1 MPALLAALL
10 VLVSGCGGDPAPP
23 SEPLGAGGL
32 ARALELAR
40 SEGRMAMRLSAT
52 TTRPGR
58 GTRPQFDADGE
69 VDLGAGAGTAT
80 LHLDD
85 VPGVP
90 DLTVDWTADR
100 VAVGDKSLP
109 RERARVTGGQIGMLP
124 DETQGLAELVTDARD
139 VRERG
144 NGHWTFTVTPQDA
157 VRRGIPPQPEPAG
170 SGAARPGP
178 PATGACAASGSRC
191 PRPPSATRS
200 RPAWP
205 RSSSGSA
212 DRRASSAHVDPARA
226 RADAGSRR
234 RRPTR
239 RAAGPIGRLH
249 SSVQLISIRT

>member
-157 VRRGIPPQPEPAG
+157 VRRGIPPQPEPG
-170 SGAARPGP
+170 RVWRGE
-178 PATGACAASGSRC
+178 
-191 PRPPSATRS
+191 
-200 RPAWP
+200 AW
-205 RSSSGSA
+205 
-212 DRRASSAHVDPARA
+212 
-226 RADAGSRR
+226 
-234 RRPTR
+234 
-239 RAAGPIGRLH
+239 AAGDGRLGR
-249 SSVQLISIRT
+249 VRVTLPTPALGDTVAAGVATLELRLG